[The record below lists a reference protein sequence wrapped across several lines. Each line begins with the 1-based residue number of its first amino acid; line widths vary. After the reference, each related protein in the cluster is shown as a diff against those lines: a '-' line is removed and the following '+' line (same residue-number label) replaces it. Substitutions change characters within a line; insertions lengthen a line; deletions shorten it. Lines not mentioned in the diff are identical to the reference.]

1 MKLVKVRIRSKETEN
16 RRIDIISAMLEI
28 YPIDADVIKLTKVN
42 NDEIEYVFHMHE
54 RDLGLLK
61 HDIELLR
68 ICGYDIRKA
77 RS

>member
-1 MKLVKVRIRSKETEN
+1 MKLVKVRIRALETEE
-16 RRIDIISAMLEI
+16 RRLAIIGAILEI
-28 YPIDADVIKLTKVN
+28 YPIDTEVIREEAY
-42 NDEIEYVFHMHE
+42 DDGREYIFHMNE

>member
-1 MKLVKVRIRSKETEN
+1 MKLVKIRIRTLETEES
-16 RRIDIISAMLEI
+16 RLAIIEAILEI
-28 YPIDADVIKLTKVN
+28 YPIDTEVIREEKYDN
-42 NDEIEYVFHMHE
+42 GREYVFHMHE

-68 ICGYDIRKA
+68 ICGYNIRKA

>member
-1 MKLVKVRIRSKETEN
+1 MKLVKMRIIAVESNEDRQAIIEAILELYPVDAEVIRKNEYANGTEY
-16 RRIDIISAMLEI
+16 I
-28 YPIDADVIKLTKVN
+28 
-42 NDEIEYVFHMHE
+42 FHMHE

>member
-1 MKLVKVRIRSKETEN
+1 MKLVKVRIRTLETEE
-16 RRIDIISAMLEI
+16 RRLAIIEAILEI
-28 YPIDADVIKLTKVN
+28 YPIDAEVIREEEYDN
-42 NDEIEYVFHMHE
+42 GREYVFHMNE

-68 ICGYDIRKA
+68 ICGYNIRKA

>member
-1 MKLVKVRIRSKETEN
+1 MKLVKIRIRTLETEES
-16 RRIDIISAMLEI
+16 RLAIIGAILEI
-28 YPIDADVIKLTKVN
+28 YPIDTEVIREEKYDN
-42 NDEIEYVFHMHE
+42 GREYVFHMQE